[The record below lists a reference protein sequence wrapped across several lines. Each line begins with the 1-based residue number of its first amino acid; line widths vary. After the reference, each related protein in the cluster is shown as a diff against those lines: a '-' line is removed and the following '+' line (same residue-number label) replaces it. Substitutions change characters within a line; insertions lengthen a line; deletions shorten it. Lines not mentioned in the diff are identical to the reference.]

1 MKNQTVKHYHGKQ
14 QEMEQQ
20 SGNGRRRIMPGGL
33 RRVGRW
39 AAAFLL
45 AGFLAGASFGTP
57 GMDSVSAAQTIQ
69 TQAAALELGEL
80 PLTADNAQRL
90 DFTINA
96 GNVSKYD
103 NAVLTG
109 SFSDEDGNIARKRI
123 VIDGT
128 TVNLTIRDVS
138 IDRSAWYA
146 TTAAIE
152 LINGAKLNLTLE
164 GDNVLK
170 GSIGGA
176 GIGVGEDCTLTIT
189 GQSMGTLTAVG
200 GSYYGGAAGI
210 GANGTGAYAGKPRE
224 VIQKFGTIIIEG
236 GTVNAEGGTYYYRG
250 VLESSGAGI
259 GGSGYGSEGT
269 IIIRGGVVNAVG
281 GTGAAGIG
289 GGCAGH
295 VDKIEITGGKVTASA
310 VGDKTDS
317 KIQGAAIGS
326 GYNGNF
332 QEAMPCGEIS
342 ITGGEITADGNI
354 GYGTGDN
361 EYDGG
366 SIRIGGEAKLDV
378 TGTISPKDPEGVAY
392 TLQLTVY
399 DLKLVGSQN
408 IPGTAEL
415 KNQKKTTT
423 CTVAG
428 ASAAIELEYFA
439 ESALTGKQ
447 DVKVTLGAD
456 VYQTQVD
463 FQEGRTDYTV
473 QIGQPLCDTR
483 LRLDIDWN
491 RKTKT
496 RKVIALRVRQ
506 AGKELGS
513 QEYYAGETTEC
524 PESRDYLYVQMYLP
538 EGEQYDITAAIK
550 DVNGGEPVTV
560 SGQTV
565 KSDVENM
572 LYVLP
577 LNVELTDVD
586 STDNL
591 AEVTVS
597 GKKDIK
603 VYYLVSG
610 SELTDAEVQEKAG
623 AGETVSLKLTG
634 GTQTFSVAASDVETD
649 VTCYVIAKGSN
660 GYSAVYR
667 QSFHSGKMAA
677 VKAMLYKRGETEGIA
692 YATLDAAVAAAQK
705 PENAGCTVRL
715 QENMTHSGT
724 LTVNGGSFTLDVNG
738 KQLTAEDRTTL
749 LQLDGGS
756 LTLKDSVGTGSMVGG
771 KRVGTT
777 VANMIVAN
785 GGTLTIQN
793 GNYWV
798 NAKGSGADADKGA
811 VIYTDEGA
819 NPVVK
824 IKDGSFGRKTQCSK
838 YGFYMQSGILE
849 VEGGTFVDVWN
860 YAIKNT
866 DATISGGEF
875 QSNLILSH
883 DNAKLRGGSF
893 SSIYVADDEGEIA
906 SNGDCTKLL
915 DGTYGEK
922 YQYKYKK
929 NGNLVEAKDAKGNSL
944 FNVEV
949 VCKLPELNRSAQITI
964 VGRGN
969 GQPMI
974 GDTLECTFI
983 EYVSWDEWTELGT
996 PTYNWYSVDGEDG
1009 EDVKLVHTDS
1019 GRANDKYT
1027 VTADD
1032 IGKMIYCEVS
1042 VENYQ
1047 KSVCTKPKG
1056 PVTKYR
1062 LSNITNLFQQKPTK
1076 YYTGEPV
1083 TLTAEDF
1090 AAAGVGA
1097 NNGWNLQLDTDFI
1110 VQRYEDNIEVGD
1122 YATVWIE
1129 GIGEYINSTRGTFY
1143 IQYKTMDVTPTVKGL
1158 GADGWT
1164 DYVELVAPVGYTISF
1179 YQKEGYA
1186 GSIFYDTESD
1196 ADGVQLT
1203 YYLKENATGYISD
1216 AMQLNDTVK
1225 VDTTAPGFT
1234 GEADGISFG
1243 LNNWKESEKELTFDI
1258 RTHSAPMAV
1267 HATDALSGIQTYYY
1281 YADRVQDTAN
1291 YKVLTDYQLL
1301 GRSFT
1306 EAADGKFTLDE
1317 DGSYVV
1323 YAYAVDKAGN
1333 QSAVICSN
1341 GIVID
1346 NTAPKLTADVPAESI
1361 EANDADVEFTLDEA
1375 GTVYYYY
1382 CDSNSSLGLN
1392 ATPSFDELVALPG
1405 CCTAVPVSGEQ
1416 AGQLQN
1422 IHLSDLDYNTEYAV
1436 YLVAEDILE
1445 NVGKVQRLR
1454 FKTEKLAPVLK
1465 EAPTLT
1471 GEYGTKAKD
1480 LQPTGGKVC
1489 QSDGET
1495 ILEGTWS
1502 IATANMGLDL
1512 VLQAGEEKNYGVIFT
1527 VTSAGGLNDTYEDLE
1542 CDAKVV
1548 ITPRD
1553 IASFTVEDIADCEY
1567 NDTEQKPE
1575 PVVKWTDSYNTERTL
1590 TNGMDY
1596 QVSYRDNIHA
1606 GTATIIITGQ
1616 GNYQGTLEKEF
1627 RITQAKNEFTSTL
1640 TCDSYTY
1647 DKEAVPAPNVT
1658 AKYGTVIYEYAKVP
1672 DNGNPPED
1680 GAYTT
1685 ELPVKAGE
1693 WCVRA
1698 YVPETEDYAGMCSG
1712 GVPFTIRKAK
1722 YRNGMQY
1729 GEYVSYRDWTGETVT
1744 VPGDKFFPNPPED
1757 CGKITYS
1764 VKVSDNSNILEGS
1777 AAVDE
1782 NGTLSYRLRQVA
1794 ASEIEYGSKGAWI
1807 TYQIFTE
1814 NYEIDGDS
1822 GWRIEVVDLLNF
1834 SVWDWVE
1841 IDGSNELTYGQK
1853 LSALNLKS
1861 EGSLVYDV
1869 HMNEVEGSFE
1879 WLEPESV
1886 PAVGTASATYYFRHS
1901 LKESYK
1907 TYQNEIA
1914 ITVVPAEPEV
1924 TAPVLSEGVTITYD
1938 RTKTLGELAP
1948 MDGYVTASATG
1959 GIWTGGSAAWTV
1971 GDNRVT
1977 VDGSWSWQ
1985 NPDVV
1990 PTVDNNGYVA
2000 VFTPTDTNYKQTT
2013 AVVTLSVEKATPD
2026 ITEKPTASAITYG
2039 QTLAES
2045 TLSGGAGNVAGT
2057 FAWKDGDVK
2066 PTVSDDDATPYEVV
2080 FTSEDS
2086 NWGTAE
2092 TTVTLKV
2099 HKAPR
2104 PSNMPQTKMEP
2115 AHSVKTVGEVEL
2127 PQGWCWEETDA
2138 LQELADETAVTA
2150 TAVYNGSDK
2159 GNYETESAEIVLIR
2173 SKCEHASTT
2182 VNGRKDA
2189 TCQAEGYTGDTVCTE
2204 CGVTLLVGTV
2214 IPKTA
2219 HSYTGAVTKAAT
2231 TEEEG
2236 VMTYSCSACGHSYT
2250 EAIPKLTPTPKP
2262 EEDKTPA
2269 PTEAPTATPAP
2280 TAAPTEAPTAT
2291 PDPTAAPAETPEATP
2306 APTAAPTEAPTA
2318 TPDPTAAPAETPEA
2332 TPDPTAAP
2340 TEAPTATS
2348 APATAPTTAPA
2359 AKATEAPAAKPATT
2373 PVPVPATKPAVMP
2386 VPDMEMPYLKKDTGK
2401 NSWELIGEQLEN
2413 TQDNGVIDVE
2423 MNGTTTVPG
2432 EIFDTI
2438 KDRDVT
2444 VVFHMGDGITW
2455 TVNGRDVTAAGKNI
2469 DLGVV
2474 FGEEAGKTIPVEV
2487 INNVTGERYSV
2498 NLTLAYDGEFGFK
2511 ATLTLNM
2518 DKKNAGLFA
2527 NLFYYNEQSGELEFI
2542 CADEI
2547 DSQGEVGL
2555 TFTHAS
2561 DYTIIIDRQSMEP
2574 GAVEDPVNPA
2584 AADEVSATG
2593 SFPLIPGLLIALA
2606 VIILGAAGILL
2617 VKAGKKT
2624 EE

>member
-1 MKNQTVKHYHGKQ
+1 MKNQTVKQHLGKQ
-14 QEMEQQ
+14 QKMEKQN
-20 SGNGRRRIMPGGL
+20 GNDRKRSVDGL

-57 GMDSVSAAQTIQ
+57 GMDRVNAAQTIQ
-69 TQAAALELGEL
+69 TQAVVLELDKL
-80 PLTADNAQRL
+80 PLTTDNAQRL

-96 GNVSKYD
+96 GNVSKYN

-109 SFSDEDGNIARKRI
+109 NFSDEDGNIARKRI

-128 TVNLTIRDVS
+128 TVNLTIRDVN
-138 IDRSAWYA
+138 IDRNAWYA

-164 GDNVLK
+164 GNNVLK

-189 GQSMGTLTAVG
+189 AQSTGTLTAVG

-210 GANGTGAYAGKPRE
+210 GANGTGAYNGKPRE

-236 GTVNAEGGTYYYRG
+236 GTVNAEGGTYSYRG

-310 VGDKTDS
+310 VGYKTDS
-317 KIQGAAIGS
+317 EIRGAAIGS

-332 QEAMPCGEIS
+332 QKVMPCGEIS

-361 EYDGG
+361 EYNGG

-399 DLKLVGSQN
+399 DPKLVGSQN

-496 RKVIALRVRQ
+496 RKVTALSVRQ
-506 AGKELGS
+506 AGEELGS

-524 PESRDYLYVQMYLP
+524 PKSRDYLYVQMYLP
-538 EGEQYDITAAIK
+538 EGEQYDITAVIE
-550 DVNGGEPVTV
+550 DVNGGKPVTV

-577 LNVELTDVD
+577 LNVKLTDVD
-586 STDNL
+586 NTDNL

-603 VYYLVSG
+603 VYYLVSA
-610 SELTDAEVQEKAG
+610 SELTDAAVQKKAE
-623 AGETVSLKLTG
+623 AGEPQSLTLTG
-634 GTQTFSVAASDVETD
+634 GTQTFSVTSSDVETD

-667 QSFHSGKMAA
+667 QSFHSGNLAA

-705 PENAGCTVRL
+705 PENAGCTVRI

-738 KQLTAEDRTTL
+738 KQLTEEDGTTL

-771 KRVGTT
+771 KRVKTT

-785 GGTLTIQN
+785 SGTLTIQN

-798 NAKGSGADADKGA
+798 NANGSGADADKGA

-824 IKDGSFGRKTQCSK
+824 IKDGSFGRETQCSK

-849 VEGGTFVDVWN
+849 VEGGTFVEVWN
-860 YAIKNT
+860 YAIKDT
-866 DATISGGEF
+866 EVTIGGGEF
-875 QSNLILSH
+875 QSNLILSQ

-893 SSIYVADDEGEIA
+893 SSIYVADDEGKIA
-906 SNGDCTKLL
+906 SDGKCTKLL
-915 DGTYGEK
+915 DGEYEK
-922 YQYKYKK
+922 NYQYYKK
-929 NGNLVEAKDAKGNSL
+929 DSKGQYKPVDETRANSNSL
-944 FNVEV
+944 LNVKV
-949 VCKLPELNRSAQITI
+949 FCLLQELKGSAVISVKSASGSI
-964 VGRGN
+964 R
-969 GQPMI
+969 QPMV
-974 GDTLECTFI
+974 GDTLQCTFTPESGMTEWDVI
-983 EYVSWDEWTELGT
+983 EE
-996 PTYNWYSVDGEDG
+996 PAYNWYRMDGE
-1009 EDVKLVHTDS
+1009 EATLVETKT
-1019 GRANDKYT
+1019 GRWNNTYD

-1032 IGKMIYCEVS
+1032 LGKTLYCEVTAA
-1042 VENYQ
+1042 NYQ
-1047 KSVCTKPKG
+1047 KSVRTG
-1056 PVTKYR
+1056 QTETVTKYR
-1062 LSNITNLFQQKPTK
+1062 LNAINTLFKNTVTK

-1090 AAAGVGA
+1090 ADAGVGG
-1097 NNGWNLQLDTDFI
+1097 NNNLNLQLDTDFV
-1110 VQRYEDNIEVGD
+1110 VQRYENNIEVGK
-1122 YATVWIE
+1122 ATVWVE
-1129 GIGEYINSTRGTFY
+1129 GIGDYIGSTQSRFD
-1143 IQYKTMDVTPTVKGL
+1143 IVYKPMDVTPAVKGL

-1164 DYVELVAPVGYTISF
+1164 NCAELVAPEGYTISF
-1179 YQKEGYA
+1179 SQKDGYA
-1186 GSIFYDTESD
+1186 GSIFYDKESGM
-1196 ADGVQLT
+1196 DGVQPT
-1203 YYLKENATGYISD
+1203 YYLRETATGYISD
-1216 AMQLNDTVK
+1216 AKQLADVIK
-1225 VDTTAPGFT
+1225 VEKEAPVFT
-1234 GEADGISFG
+1234 GESDGISFG
-1243 LNNWKESEKELTFDI
+1243 LSNWKEREKPISFEIKTK
-1258 RTHSAPMAV
+1258 SAQMAL

-1291 YKVLTDYQLL
+1291 YQVLTDYQLQEL
-1301 GRSFT
+1301 ERSFK
-1306 EAADGKFTLDE
+1306 AAENGRFTLDA

-1333 QSAVICSN
+1333 RSAVICSD

-1346 NTAPKLTADVPAESI
+1346 NTAPGLTSAVPAEKIKS
-1361 EANDADVEFTLDEA
+1361 NTADVEFTMDEA
-1375 GTVYYYY
+1375 GTLFYYY
-1382 CDSNSSLGLN
+1382 CDGNSTLGLN
-1392 ATPSFDELVALPG
+1392 ATPTFEELENHKSAFDEHFRYGTISVSENQVGQKQKLPL
-1405 CCTAVPVSGEQ
+1405 E
-1416 AGQLQN
+1416 N
-1422 IHLSDLDYNTEYAV
+1422 LDINTEYAV
-1436 YLVAEDILE
+1436 YLVTEDE
-1445 NVGKVQRLR
+1445 RGNVSRVERLN
-1454 FKTEKLAPVLK
+1454 FKTKKLLPVLK
-1465 EAPTLT
+1465 EVPTLT
-1471 GEYGTKAKD
+1471 GEYGTKVSD
-1480 LQPTGGKVC
+1480 LQITGGSVLGPDKE
-1489 QSDGET
+1489 ET
-1495 ILEGTWS
+1495 LEGTWS
-1502 IATANMGLDL
+1502 LAAGNTGLDL
-1512 VLQAGEEKNYGVIFT
+1512 VPQVGEEKTYRVIYKI
-1527 VTSAGGLNDTYEDLE
+1527 TSAGGLNAAYEDVE

-1548 ITPRD
+1548 ITPKD
-1553 IASFTVEDIADCEY
+1553 ISSFMVENIADRVY
-1567 NDTEQKPE
+1567 NDAEQTPE
-1575 PVVKWTDSYNTERTL
+1575 TVVKWTDSYNTERTL
-1590 TNGMDY
+1590 TNGTDY
-1596 QVSYRDNIHA
+1596 QVSYRDNTHA
-1606 GTATIIITGQ
+1606 GTATAVITGQ
-1616 GNYQGTLEKEF
+1616 GNYQGTLEKKF
-1627 RITQAKNEFTSTL
+1627 RITQAKNEFTAEL

-1647 DKEAVPAPNVT
+1647 AKDVTPAPVVT
-1658 AKYGTVIYEYAKVP
+1658 AKFGTVIYEYAKVAENGAPP
-1672 DNGNPPED
+1672 DD
-1680 GAYTT
+1680 SAYTI
-1685 ELPVKAGE
+1685 EIPAKAGD

-1712 GVPFTIRKAK
+1712 GVPFTIRKAE

-1729 GEYVSYRDWTGETVT
+1729 WEYVSYRDWTGETVT
-1744 VPGDKFFPNPPED
+1744 VPGEKFFPNPPED

-1764 VKVSDNSNILEGS
+1764 VKVDDLCNILEGT
-1777 AAVDE
+1777 AVVDE
-1782 NGTLSYRLRQVA
+1782 NGNLSYRLRQLT
-1794 ASEIEYGSKGAWI
+1794 ASEIETGEKQAWI
-1807 TYQIFTE
+1807 TYKISTE
-1814 NYEIDGDS
+1814 NYEIVGDS
-1822 GWRIEVVDLLNF
+1822 GWRIVIVDLLEF
-1834 SVWDWVE
+1834 QGMDEVE

-1853 LSALNLKS
+1853 LSALTLKS
-1861 EGSLVYDV
+1861 GGSVFYDV
-1869 HMNEVEGSFE
+1869 HKNKVEGSFA

-1886 PAVGTASATYYFRHS
+1886 PAVGTTSAAYYLRHS

-1907 TYQNEIA
+1907 TYQNQID
-1914 ITVVPAEPEV
+1914 ITVVPAAPRV
-1924 TAPVLSEGVTITYD
+1924 TAPVLAEGVMITYD
-1938 RTKTLGELAP
+1938 QTKTLGEMAP
-1948 MDGYVTASATG
+1948 MSNYVPAGGSATG
-1959 GIWTGGSAAWTV
+1959 SVWTGGSAVWTV
-1971 GDNRVT
+1971 GDNEVT
-1977 VDGSWSWQ
+1977 VDGSWSWE
-1985 NPDVV
+1985 NPNIV
-1990 PTVDNNGYVA
+1990 PTVDNEGYVA
-2000 VFTPTDTNYKQTT
+2000 VFTPTDNVNYKPTT
-2013 AVVTLSVEKATPD
+2013 AVVTLSLGKATPE

-2066 PTVSDDDATPYEVV
+2066 PIVSDGDATPYEVV

-2236 VMTYSCSACGHSYT
+2236 ILTYSCVTCGHSYT
-2250 EAIPKLTPTPKP
+2250 EAIAKLAPTPEP
-2262 EEDKTPA
+2262 EKDTTPDTAPMETPA
-2269 PTEAPTATPAP
+2269 ATPAP
-2280 TAAPTEAPTAT
+2280 AAAPTEAPAAT
-2291 PDPTAAPAETPEATP
+2291 T
-2306 APTAAPTEAPTA
+2306 APTA
-2318 TPDPTAAPAETPEA
+2318 
-2332 TPDPTAAP
+2332 
-2340 TEAPTATS
+2340 
-2348 APATAPTTAPA
+2348 
-2359 AKATEAPAAKPATT
+2359 APAAKPATT
-2373 PVPVPATKPAVMP
+2373 PIPVPATEPTETP
-2386 VPDMEMPYLKKDTGK
+2386 VPDTEMPYLKNDTGK
-2401 NSWELIGEQLEN
+2401 NSWELIAEQLEN
-2413 TQDNGVIDVE
+2413 APDSDVIDVE

-2432 EIFDTI
+2432 DIFDII
-2438 KDRDVT
+2438 KGRDVI

-2474 FGEEAGKTIPVEV
+2474 FGGEAGKTIPVEI

-2498 NLTLAYDGEFGFK
+2498 NLTLAYDGEFGFR
-2511 ATLTLNM
+2511 ATLTVNM

-2527 NLFYYNEQSGELEFI
+2527 NLFYYNEQSGKLEFI
-2542 CADEI
+2542 CAGEI

-2561 DYTIIIDRQSMEP
+2561 DYTIIVDRQSMEP
-2574 GAVEDPVNPA
+2574 GVVENLVNPA
-2584 AADEVSATG
+2584 SAEEISTAG
-2593 SFPLIPGLLIALA
+2593 SFHPVRVLLMTLA
-2606 VIILGAAGILL
+2606 VIILGAVGILL
-2617 VKAGKKT
+2617 VVVRNKT
-2624 EE
+2624 EK

>member
-1 MKNQTVKHYHGKQ
+1 MKNQTVKQ
-14 QEMEQQ
+14 QEMKKQN
-20 SGNGRRRIMPGGL
+20 GNDRKRSVDGL

-57 GMDSVSAAQTIQ
+57 GMDRVNAAQTIQ
-69 TQAAALELGEL
+69 TQAAVLELDKL
-80 PLTADNAQRL
+80 PLTTDNAQRL

-96 GNVSKYD
+96 GNVSKYN

-128 TVNLTIRDVS
+128 TVNLTIRDVN
-138 IDRSAWYA
+138 IDRNAWYA

-189 GQSMGTLTAVG
+189 AQSTGTLKAVG

-236 GTVNAEGGTYYYRG
+236 GTVNAEGGTYSYRG
-250 VLESSGAGI
+250 VLETSGAGI

-269 IIIRGGVVNAVG
+269 IIISGGVVNAVG

-295 VDKIEITGGKVTASA
+295 VDKIEITGGKVTATA
-310 VGDKTDS
+310 VVDGTNS
-317 KIQGAAIGS
+317 TIQGAAIGS
-326 GYNGNF
+326 GYNGNSK
-332 QEAMPCGEIS
+332 EALPCGEIS

-361 EYDGG
+361 EYNGG

-378 TGTISPKDPEGVAY
+378 TGTISLKDPEGVAY

-399 DLKLVGSQN
+399 DVRLVGSQN

-491 RKTKT
+491 WKTRT
-496 RKVIALRVRQ
+496 RKVIALSVRQ

-513 QEYYAGETTEC
+513 QEYYAGVTTEY
-524 PESRDYLYVQMYLP
+524 PKSRDYLYVQMYLP
-538 EGEQYDITAAIK
+538 EGEQYDITTAIEN
-550 DVNGGEPVTV
+550 VNGGEPVTV
-560 SGQTV
+560 SGQAV

-603 VYYLVSG
+603 VYYLVSA
-610 SELTDAEVQEKAG
+610 SELTDAAVQEKAE
-623 AGETVSLKLTG
+623 AGETQSLTLTG

-667 QSFHSGKMAA
+667 QSFHSGKLAA

-705 PENAGCTVRL
+705 PENAGCTVRI
-715 QENMTHSGT
+715 QEDMTHSGT

-749 LQLDGGS
+749 LQLNGGS
-756 LTLKDSVGTGSMVGG
+756 LTLKDSMGTGSMVGG
-771 KRVGTT
+771 KRVKNT

-798 NAKGSGADADKGA
+798 NGNGNVADTGA
-811 VIYTDEGA
+811 VIYTAEGA

-838 YGFYMQSGILE
+838 CGFYMLSGTLE
-849 VEGGTFVDVWN
+849 VEGGTFVDVRN
-860 YAIKNT
+860 YAIKSAK
-866 DATISGGEF
+866 ATISGGEF
-875 QSNLILSH
+875 KDNLYLNQ
-883 DNAKLRGGSF
+883 DNVKLRGGIF

-915 DGTYGEK
+915 DGEYGK
-922 YQYKYKK
+922 NYQYYKK
-929 NGNLVEAKDAKGNSL
+929 DTKGQYSKPLDKKAANGTSL
-944 FNVEV
+944 LEVEV
-949 VCKLPELNRSAQITI
+949 FCLLQELKGSAVISVKSASGSI
-964 VGRGN
+964 R
-969 GQPMI
+969 QPMV
-974 GDTLECTFI
+974 GDTLQCTFTPESGMTEWDAI
-983 EYVSWDEWTELGT
+983 EE
-996 PTYNWYSVDGEDG
+996 PAYNWYRMDGE
-1009 EDVKLVHTDS
+1009 EATLVETKT
-1019 GRANDKYT
+1019 GRWNNTYD

-1032 IGKMIYCEVS
+1032 LGKTLYCEVTAA
-1042 VENYQ
+1042 NYQ
-1047 KSVCTKPKG
+1047 KSVRGELKG

-1062 LSNITNLFQQKPTK
+1062 LNAINTLFKNTVTK

-1090 AAAGVGA
+1090 ADAGVGG
-1097 NNGWNLQLDTDFI
+1097 NNNLNLQLDIDFV
-1110 VQRYEDNIEVGD
+1110 VQRYENNIEVGK
-1122 YATVWIE
+1122 ATVWVE
-1129 GIGEYINSTRGTFY
+1129 GIGDYIGSTKNRFD
-1143 IQYKTMDVTPTVKGL
+1143 IVYKPMNVTPTVKGL

-1164 DYVELVAPVGYTISF
+1164 NCAELVAPEGYTISF
-1179 YQKEGYA
+1179 SQKDGYA
-1186 GSIFYDTESD
+1186 GSIFYDKESGMD
-1196 ADGVQLT
+1196 SVQPT
-1203 YYLKENATGYISD
+1203 YYLRETTTGYISD
-1216 AMQLNDTVK
+1216 AKQLADVIK
-1225 VDTTAPGFT
+1225 VEKEAPVFT
-1234 GEADGISFG
+1234 GEFDGISFG
-1243 LNNWKESEKELTFDI
+1243 LSNWKEREKPISFEIKTK
-1258 RTHSAPMAV
+1258 SAQMALQ
-1267 HATDALSGIQTYYY
+1267 ATDALSGIQTYYY

-1291 YKVLTDYQLL
+1291 YQVLTDYQLQEL
-1301 GRSFT
+1301 ERSFK
-1306 EAADGKFTLDE
+1306 AAENGRFTLDT

-1333 QSAVICSN
+1333 RSAVICSN

-1346 NTAPKLTADVPAESI
+1346 NTAPGLTAAVPAEKIKSN
-1361 EANDADVEFTLDEA
+1361 EADVEFTMDEA
-1375 GTVYYYY
+1375 GTLSYYY
-1382 CDSNSSLGLN
+1382 CDSNSGFGMNETPTFEELENHKGAFDEHFRYGTVSVSLGQ
-1392 ATPSFDELVALPG
+1392 V
-1405 CCTAVPVSGEQ
+1405 
-1416 AGQLQN
+1416 GQKQN
-1422 IHLSDLDYNTEYAV
+1422 LSLENLDIHTEYAV
-1436 YLVAEDILE
+1436 YLVTEDE
-1445 NVGKVQRLR
+1445 MGNVSQVKRLNFR
-1454 FKTEKLAPVLK
+1454 TKKLLPVLK

-1471 GEYGTKAKD
+1471 GEYGTKVAD
-1480 LQPTGGKVC
+1480 LQITGGSVLQPDK
-1489 QSDGET
+1489 ET
-1495 ILEGTWS
+1495 ALEGTWS
-1502 IATANMGLDL
+1502 LVTGNTGLDL
-1512 VLQAGEEKNYGVIFT
+1512 VPQVGEEKTYRVIYKI
-1527 VTSAGGLNDTYEDLE
+1527 TSAGGLNDAYEDVE
-1542 CDAKVV
+1542 CDAKAV
-1548 ITPRD
+1548 ITPKD
-1553 IASFTVEDIADCEY
+1553 ISSFTVEDIADCEY
-1567 NDTEQKPE
+1567 SGAELTPE
-1575 PVVKWTDSYNTERTL
+1575 PVVKGTDRYGAEQTL
-1590 TNGMDY
+1590 TKGVDY
-1596 QVSYRDNIHA
+1596 QVSYRDNTHA
-1606 GTATIIITGQ
+1606 GTATMIITGQ
-1616 GNYQGTLEKEF
+1616 GNYQGVLEKRF
-1627 RITQAKNEFTSTL
+1627 QIKQARNEFTSKL
-1640 TCDSYTY
+1640 TCAGYTY
-1647 DKEAVPAPNVT
+1647 AKDAVPAPNVT
-1658 AKYGTVIYEYAKVP
+1658 AKYGTVIYEYAKVA
-1672 DNGNPPED
+1672 DNGNPPVED
-1680 GAYTT
+1680 DYTT

-1698 YVPETEDYAGMCSG
+1698 YVPETEDYTGMLSG
-1712 GVPFTIRKAK
+1712 GVSFTIRKAE
-1722 YRNGMQY
+1722 YRNGIQY

-1744 VPGDKFFPNPPED
+1744 VPGEKFFPNPPED

-1764 VKVSDNSNILEGS
+1764 VKVDDLSNILEGT
-1777 AAVDE
+1777 AVVDE
-1782 NGTLSYRLRQVA
+1782 NGTLSYRLRQVT
-1794 ASEIEYGSKGAWI
+1794 ASEIENGEKQAWI
-1807 TYQIFTE
+1807 TYKISTE
-1814 NYEIDGDS
+1814 NYEIVGDS
-1822 GWRIEVVDLLNF
+1822 GWRIEVVDWLEF
-1834 SVWDWVE
+1834 QGRDEVQ

-1853 LSALNLKS
+1853 LSALTLNS
-1861 EGSLVYDV
+1861 RNSVFHDV

-1886 PAVGTASATYYFRHS
+1886 PAVGTTSATYYLRHS

-1914 ITVVPAEPEV
+1914 ITVVPATPRV
-1924 TAPVLSEGVTITYD
+1924 TAPVLGNGVTITYD
-1938 RTKTLGELAP
+1938 PAKTLGDVFPLN
-1948 MDGYVTASATG
+1948 GYAVAGSMAES
-1959 GIWTGGSAAWTV
+1959 IWTGGSAVWTV
-1971 GDNRVT
+1971 GDNEVT

-1985 NPDVV
+1985 NPDIV
-1990 PTVDNNGYVA
+1990 PTVDSEGYVA
-2000 VFTPTDTNYKQTT
+2000 VFTPTDNVNYKPTT
-2013 AVVTLSVEKATPD
+2013 AVVTLSLGKATPE
-2026 ITEKPTASAITYG
+2026 ITEKPTAAAITYG

-2045 TLSGGAGNVAGT
+2045 RLSGGAGNVAGT
-2057 FAWKDGDVK
+2057 FAWKDGSVR
-2066 PTVSDDDATPYEVV
+2066 PTVSDGDATPYEVV
-2080 FTSEDS
+2080 FTSTDS
-2086 NWGTAE
+2086 NWGKAE
-2092 TTVTLKV
+2092 TTVTLTV
-2099 HKAPR
+2099 HKAPC
-2104 PSNMPQTKMEP
+2104 PSNMPQAKMEP
-2115 AHSVKTVGEVEL
+2115 AHRVKTVGEVEL
-2127 PQGWCWEETDA
+2127 PQGWYWEEADA
-2138 LQELADETAVTA
+2138 LLELTDETAVTA

-2159 GNYETESAEIVLIR
+2159 GNYETESVEIVLIR
-2173 SKCEHASTT
+2173 SICEHAQTA
-2182 VNGRKDA
+2182 VNGMRDA
-2189 TCQAEGYTGDTVCTE
+2189 TCQTEGYTGDTVCAE
-2204 CGVTLLVGTV
+2204 CGVTLLVGTA
-2214 IPKTA
+2214 IPKTE
-2219 HSYTGAVTKAAT
+2219 HRFTSAVTKEAT
-2231 TEEEG
+2231 TQEEG
-2236 VMTYSCSACGHSYT
+2236 ILTYACGACGYSYT
-2250 EAIPKLTPTPKP
+2250 EAIAKLAPTPEP
-2262 EEDKTPA
+2262 EEDTTSDAA
-2269 PTEAPTATPAP
+2269 PTETPATSPAP
-2280 TAAPTEAPTAT
+2280 TAAPAATTAPTA
-2291 PDPTAAPAETPEATP
+2291 
-2306 APTAAPTEAPTA
+2306 
-2318 TPDPTAAPAETPEA
+2318 
-2332 TPDPTAAP
+2332 
-2340 TEAPTATS
+2340 
-2348 APATAPTTAPA
+2348 
-2359 AKATEAPAAKPATT
+2359 APAAKPAAT
-2373 PVPVPATKPAVMP
+2373 PIPVPATKPAVTP
-2386 VPDMEMPYLKKDTGK
+2386 EPDVEMPYLKNDTGK

-2413 TQDNGVIDVE
+2413 APDSDVIDVE

-2432 EIFDTI
+2432 DIFDTI
-2438 KDRDVT
+2438 KGRDVT

-2455 TVNGRDVTAAGKNI
+2455 TVNGRDVTAAGKDI
-2469 DLGVV
+2469 DFGVV
-2474 FGEEAGKTIPVEV
+2474 FGEEAGKTIPVEI

-2498 NLTLAYDGEFGFK
+2498 NLTLAYDGEFGFR
-2511 ATLTLNM
+2511 ATLTVNM

-2542 CADEI
+2542 CAGEI

-2561 DYTIIIDRQSMEP
+2561 DYTIIVDRQSMEP
-2574 GAVEDPVNPA
+2574 GVVENPVNPA
-2584 AADEVSATG
+2584 SAEEISTAG
-2593 SFPLIPGLLIALA
+2593 SFHPVRVLLMALA

-2617 VKAGKKT
+2617 VVVRNKT
-2624 EE
+2624 EK

>member
-1 MKNQTVKHYHGKQ
+1 MKNQTVKQHLGKQ
-14 QEMEQQ
+14 QEMEKQN
-20 SGNGRRRIMPGGL
+20 GNDRKWSVGSL

-57 GMDSVSAAQTIQ
+57 GMDRVNAAQTIQ
-69 TQAAALELGEL
+69 TQAAVLELDKL
-80 PLTADNAQRL
+80 PLTTDNAQRL

-96 GNVSKYD
+96 GNVFKYN

-128 TVNLTIRDVS
+128 TVNLTIRDVN
-138 IDRSAWYA
+138 IDRNAWYA

-164 GDNVLK
+164 GNNVLK

-189 GQSMGTLTAVG
+189 AQSTGTLTAVG

-236 GTVNAEGGTYYYRG
+236 GTVNAQGGTYSYKG
-250 VLESSGAGI
+250 VLETSGAGI
-259 GGSGYGSEGT
+259 GGSGFGSEGT

-289 GGCAGH
+289 GGCTGH

-361 EYDGG
+361 KYDGG
-366 SIRIGGEAKLDV
+366 SICIGGEAKLDV
-378 TGTISPKDPEGVAY
+378 TGTISRKNTEGVAY

-399 DLKLVGSQN
+399 DLGLVGRQTIS
-408 IPGTAEL
+408 GTAEL

-423 CTVAG
+423 CTVSG
-428 ASAAIELEYFA
+428 ASAEIELEYFA

-473 QIGQPLCDTR
+473 QIGQTLCDTR

-491 RKTKT
+491 WKTKT
-496 RKVIALRVRQ
+496 RKVTALSVWQ

-524 PESRDYLYVQMYLP
+524 PKSRDYLYVQMYLP
-538 EGEQYDITAAIK
+538 EGEQYDITAVIE
-550 DVNGGEPVTV
+550 DVNGGKPVTV

-603 VYYLVSG
+603 VYYLVSA
-610 SELTDAEVQEKAG
+610 SELTDAAVQEKAE
-623 AGETVSLKLTG
+623 AGETQSLTLTG
-634 GTQTFSVAASDVETD
+634 GTQTFSVAASDVEKD

-705 PENAGCTVRL
+705 PENAGCTVRI

-749 LQLDGGS
+749 LQLNDGS
-756 LTLKDSVGTGSMVGG
+756 LTLKDSKGTGSMVGG
-771 KRVGTT
+771 KRVGNT
-777 VANMIVAN
+777 VAHIIVAN

-798 NAKGSGADADKGA
+798 NANGSGVDADKGA
-811 VIYTDEGA
+811 VIHTDEGA

-824 IKDGSFGRKTQCSK
+824 IKDGSFGRENQCSK
-838 YGFYMQSGILE
+838 YGFDMQSGILE
-849 VEGGTFVDVWN
+849 VEGGTFVKVWN
-860 YAIKNT
+860 YAIKDT
-866 DATISGGEF
+866 EATISGGEF
-875 QSNLILSH
+875 QSNLILSQ

-893 SSIYVADDEGEIA
+893 ATLMVADEAGNIA
-906 SNGDCTKLL
+906 SGGDCSQLL

-922 YQYKYKK
+922 YQYKK

-949 VCKLPELNRSAQITI
+949 VCKLPELNRRAQITI

-974 GDTLECTFI
+974 GNTLECTFI

-1164 DYVELVAPVGYTISF
+1164 NCAELVAPEGYTISF
-1179 YQKEGYA
+1179 SQKDGYA
-1186 GSIFYDTESD
+1186 GGIFYDKESGM
-1196 ADGVQLT
+1196 DGVQPT
-1203 YYLKENATGYISD
+1203 YYLRETATGYISD
-1216 AMQLNDTVK
+1216 AKQLADVIK
-1225 VDTTAPGFT
+1225 VEKEAPVFT
-1234 GEADGISFG
+1234 GESDGISFG
-1243 LNNWKESEKELTFDI
+1243 LSNWKEREKPISFEIKTK
-1258 RTHSAPMAV
+1258 SAQMAL

-1291 YKVLTDYQLL
+1291 YQVLTDYQLQEL
-1301 GRSFT
+1301 ERSFK
-1306 EAADGKFTLDE
+1306 AAENGRFTLDT
-1317 DGSYVV
+1317 DGCYVV

-1333 QSAVICSN
+1333 RSAVICSG

-1346 NTAPKLTADVPAESI
+1346 NTAPGLVAAVPAEKIKS
-1361 EANDADVEFTLDEA
+1361 NTADVEFTMDEA
-1375 GTVYYYY
+1375 GTLSYYY
-1382 CDSNSSLGLN
+1382 CDSSSTFGLN
-1392 ATPSFDELVALPG
+1392 VTPAFEELENHKSAFDEHFRYGTVSVSENQVGQKQNLPL
-1405 CCTAVPVSGEQ
+1405 E
-1416 AGQLQN
+1416 N
-1422 IHLSDLDYNTEYAV
+1422 LDINTEYAV
-1436 YLVAEDILE
+1436 YLVTEDE
-1445 NVGKVQRLR
+1445 MGNVSQVKRLNFR
-1454 FKTEKLAPVLK
+1454 TKKLLPVLK

-1471 GEYGTKAKD
+1471 GEYGTKVSD
-1480 LQPTGGKVC
+1480 LQITGGSVLGPDKE
-1489 QSDGET
+1489 ET
-1495 ILEGTWS
+1495 LEGTWS
-1502 IATANMGLDL
+1502 LAAGNTGLDL
-1512 VLQAGEEKNYGVIFT
+1512 VPQVGEEKTYRVIYKI
-1527 VTSAGGLNDTYEDLE
+1527 TSAGGLNAAYEDVE

-1548 ITPRD
+1548 ITPKD
-1553 IASFTVEDIADCEY
+1553 ISSFMVENIADRVY
-1567 NDTEQKPE
+1567 NDAEQTPKT
-1575 PVVKWTDSYNTERTL
+1575 VVKWTDSYNTEQTL
-1590 TNGMDY
+1590 TNGTDY
-1596 QVSYRDNIHA
+1596 QVSYRDNTHA
-1606 GTATIIITGQ
+1606 GTATAVITGQ
-1616 GNYQGTLEKEF
+1616 GNYQGTLEKKF
-1627 RITQAKNEFTSTL
+1627 QITQAKNEFTAEL

-1647 DKEAVPAPNVT
+1647 AKGVTPAPIVT
-1658 AKYGTVIYEYAKVP
+1658 AKFGTVIYEYAKVP
-1672 DNGNPPED
+1672 ENGAPPD
-1680 GAYTT
+1680 DSAYTV
-1685 ELPVKAGE
+1685 EIPAKAGD

-1698 YVPETEDYAGMCSG
+1698 YVPETEDYTGMLSE
-1712 GVPFTIRKAK
+1712 GVPFTIRKAE

-1744 VPGDKFFPNPPED
+1744 VPGEKFFPNPPED

-1764 VKVSDNSNILEGS
+1764 VKVDDFSNILEGT
-1777 AAVDE
+1777 AVVDE
-1782 NGTLSYRLRQVA
+1782 NGNLSYRLRQLT
-1794 ASEIEYGSKGAWI
+1794 ASEIEYGSKQAWI
-1807 TYQIFTE
+1807 TYKISTE
-1814 NYEIDGDS
+1814 NYEILGDS

-1834 SVWDWVE
+1834 SVRDWVE
-1841 IDGSNELTYGQK
+1841 IEGSNELTYGQK

-1861 EGSLVYDV
+1861 EGSVVYDV
-1869 HMNEVEGSFE
+1869 HMNEVEGSFA

-1886 PAVGTASATYYFRHS
+1886 PAVGTTSAAYYFRHL

-1914 ITVVPAEPEV
+1914 ITVVPAAPRV
-1924 TAPVLSEGVTITYD
+1924 TAPVLAEGVTITYD
-1938 RTKTLGELAP
+1938 QTKTLGEMAP
-1948 MDGYVTASATG
+1948 MSNYVSAG
-1959 GIWTGGSAAWTV
+1959 GSAAGSAWTGGSAVWTV
-1971 GDNRVT
+1971 GDNEVT
-1977 VDGSWSWQ
+1977 VDGNWSWE
-1985 NPDVV
+1985 NPDIV
-1990 PTVDNNGYVA
+1990 PMVDNEGYVA
-2000 VFTPTDTNYKQTT
+2000 VFTPTDNVNYKPTT
-2013 AVVTLSVEKATPD
+2013 AVVTLSLGKATPE
-2026 ITEKPTASAITYG
+2026 ITEKPTAAAITYG

-2045 TLSGGAGNVAGT
+2045 QLSGGAGNVAGT
-2057 FAWKDGDVK
+2057 FAWKDGSVR
-2066 PTVSDDDATPYEVV
+2066 PTVSDGDATPYEVV
-2080 FTSEDS
+2080 FTSTDS
-2086 NWGTAE
+2086 NWGKAE
-2092 TTVTLKV
+2092 TTVTLTV
-2099 HKAPR
+2099 HKAPC
-2104 PSNMPQTKMEP
+2104 PSNMPQAKMEP
-2115 AHSVKTVGEVEL
+2115 AHRVKTVGEVEL
-2127 PQGWCWEETDA
+2127 PQGWYWEEADA
-2138 LQELADETAVTA
+2138 LLELTDETAVTA

-2159 GNYETESAEIVLIR
+2159 GNYETESVEIVLIR
-2173 SKCEHASTT
+2173 SICEHAQTA
-2182 VNGRKDA
+2182 VNGMRDA
-2189 TCQAEGYTGDTVCTE
+2189 TCQTEGYTGDTVCAE
-2204 CGVTLLVGTV
+2204 CGVTLLVGTA
-2214 IPKTA
+2214 IPKTE
-2219 HSYTGAVTKAAT
+2219 HRFTSAVTKEAT
-2231 TEEEG
+2231 TQEEG
-2236 VMTYSCSACGHSYT
+2236 ILTYACGACGYSYT
-2250 EAIPKLTPTPKP
+2250 EAIAKLAPTPEP
-2262 EEDKTPA
+2262 EEDTTSDAA
-2269 PTEAPTATPAP
+2269 PTETPATSPAP
-2280 TAAPTEAPTAT
+2280 TAAPAATTAPTA
-2291 PDPTAAPAETPEATP
+2291 
-2306 APTAAPTEAPTA
+2306 
-2318 TPDPTAAPAETPEA
+2318 
-2332 TPDPTAAP
+2332 
-2340 TEAPTATS
+2340 
-2348 APATAPTTAPA
+2348 
-2359 AKATEAPAAKPATT
+2359 APAAKPAAT
-2373 PVPVPATKPAVMP
+2373 PIPVPATKPAVTP
-2386 VPDMEMPYLKKDTGK
+2386 EPDVEMPYLKNDTGK

-2413 TQDNGVIDVE
+2413 APDSDVIDVE

-2432 EIFDTI
+2432 DIFDTI
-2438 KDRDVT
+2438 KGRDVT

-2455 TVNGRDVTAAGKNI
+2455 TVNGRDITAAGKDI
-2469 DLGVV
+2469 DFGVV
-2474 FGEEAGKTIPVEV
+2474 FGEEAGKTIPVEI

-2498 NLTLAYDGEFGFK
+2498 NLTLAYDGEFGFR
-2511 ATLTLNM
+2511 ATLTVNM

-2542 CADEI
+2542 CAGEI

-2561 DYTIIIDRQSMEP
+2561 DYTIIVDRQSMEP
-2574 GAVEDPVNPA
+2574 GVVENPVNPA
-2584 AADEVSATG
+2584 SAEEISTAG
-2593 SFPLIPGLLIALA
+2593 SFHPVRVLLMALA

-2617 VKAGKKT
+2617 VVVRNKT
-2624 EE
+2624 EK

>member
-1 MKNQTVKHYHGKQ
+1 MRKRIMKNQTVKQ
-14 QEMEQQ
+14 QEMKKQN
-20 SGNGRRRIMPGGL
+20 GNDRKRSVDGL

-57 GMDSVSAAQTIQ
+57 GMDRVNAAQTIQ
-69 TQAAALELGEL
+69 TQAAVLELDKL
-80 PLTADNAQRL
+80 PLTTDNAQRL

-96 GNVSKYD
+96 GNVSKYN

-128 TVNLTIRDVS
+128 TVNLTIRDVN
-138 IDRSAWYA
+138 IDRNAWYA

-189 GQSMGTLTAVG
+189 AQSTGTLKAVG

-236 GTVNAEGGTYYYRG
+236 GTVNAEGGTYSYRG
-250 VLESSGAGI
+250 VLETSGAGI

-269 IIIRGGVVNAVG
+269 IIISGGVVNAVG

-295 VDKIEITGGKVTASA
+295 VDEIEITGGKVTATA
-310 VGDKTDS
+310 VVDGTNS
-317 KIQGAAIGS
+317 TIQGAAIGS
-326 GYNGNF
+326 GYNGNSK
-332 QEAMPCGEIS
+332 EALPCGEIS

-361 EYDGG
+361 EYNGG

-378 TGTISPKDPEGVAY
+378 TGTISLKDPEGVAY

-399 DLKLVGSQN
+399 DVRLVGSQN

-491 RKTKT
+491 WKTRT
-496 RKVIALRVRQ
+496 RKVIALSVRQ

-513 QEYYAGETTEC
+513 QEYYAGVTTEY
-524 PESRDYLYVQMYLP
+524 PKSRDYLYVQMYLP
-538 EGEQYDITAAIK
+538 EGEQYDITTAIEN
-550 DVNGGEPVTV
+550 VNGGEPVTV
-560 SGQTV
+560 SGQAV

-603 VYYLVSG
+603 VYYLVSA
-610 SELTDAEVQEKAG
+610 SELTDAAVQEKAE
-623 AGETVSLKLTG
+623 AGETQSLTLTG

-667 QSFHSGKMAA
+667 QSFHSGKLAA

-705 PENAGCTVRL
+705 PENAGCTVRI
-715 QENMTHSGT
+715 QEDMTHSGT

-749 LQLDGGS
+749 LQLNGGS
-756 LTLKDSVGTGSMVGG
+756 LTLKDSMGTGSMVGG
-771 KRVGTT
+771 KRVKNT

-798 NAKGSGADADKGA
+798 NGNGNVADTGA
-811 VIYTDEGA
+811 VIYTAEGA

-838 YGFYMQSGILE
+838 CGFYMLSGTLE
-849 VEGGTFVDVWN
+849 VEGGTFVDVRN
-860 YAIKNT
+860 YAIKSAK
-866 DATISGGEF
+866 ATISGGEF
-875 QSNLILSH
+875 KDNLYLNQ
-883 DNAKLRGGSF
+883 DNVKLRGGIF

-915 DGTYGEK
+915 DGEYGK
-922 YQYKYKK
+922 NYQYYKK
-929 NGNLVEAKDAKGNSL
+929 DTKGQYSKPLDKKAANGTSL
-944 FNVEV
+944 LEVEV
-949 VCKLPELNRSAQITI
+949 FCLLQELKGSAVISVKSASGSI
-964 VGRGN
+964 R
-969 GQPMI
+969 QPMV
-974 GDTLECTFI
+974 GDTLQCTFTPESGMTEWDAI
-983 EYVSWDEWTELGT
+983 EE
-996 PTYNWYSVDGEDG
+996 PAYNWYRMDGE
-1009 EDVKLVHTDS
+1009 EATLVETKT
-1019 GRANDKYT
+1019 GRWNNTYD

-1032 IGKMIYCEVS
+1032 LGKTLYCEVTAA
-1042 VENYQ
+1042 NYQ
-1047 KSVCTKPKG
+1047 KSVRGELKG

-1062 LSNITNLFQQKPTK
+1062 LNAINTLFKNTVTK

-1090 AAAGVGA
+1090 ADAGVGG
-1097 NNGWNLQLDTDFI
+1097 NNNLNLQLDIDFV
-1110 VQRYEDNIEVGD
+1110 VQRYENNIEVGK
-1122 YATVWIE
+1122 ATVWVE
-1129 GIGEYINSTRGTFY
+1129 GIGDYIGSTKNRFD
-1143 IQYKTMDVTPTVKGL
+1143 IVYKPMNVTPTVKGL

-1164 DYVELVAPVGYTISF
+1164 NCAELVAPEGYTISF
-1179 YQKEGYA
+1179 SQKDGYA
-1186 GSIFYDTESD
+1186 GSIFYDKESGMD
-1196 ADGVQLT
+1196 SVQPT
-1203 YYLKENATGYISD
+1203 YYLRETTTGYISD
-1216 AMQLNDTVK
+1216 AKQLADVIK
-1225 VDTTAPGFT
+1225 VEKEAPVFT
-1234 GEADGISFG
+1234 GEFDGISFG
-1243 LNNWKESEKELTFDI
+1243 LSNWKEREKPISFEIKTK
-1258 RTHSAPMAV
+1258 SAQMALQ
-1267 HATDALSGIQTYYY
+1267 ATDALSGIQTYYY

-1291 YKVLTDYQLL
+1291 YQVLTDYQLQEL
-1301 GRSFT
+1301 ERSFK
-1306 EAADGKFTLDE
+1306 AAENGRFTLDT

-1333 QSAVICSN
+1333 RSAVICSN

-1346 NTAPKLTADVPAESI
+1346 NTAPGLTAAVPAEKIKSN
-1361 EANDADVEFTLDEA
+1361 EADVEFTMDEA
-1375 GTVYYYY
+1375 GTLSYYY
-1382 CDSNSSLGLN
+1382 CDSNSGFGMNETPTFEELENHKGAFDEHFRYGTVSVSLGQ
-1392 ATPSFDELVALPG
+1392 V
-1405 CCTAVPVSGEQ
+1405 
-1416 AGQLQN
+1416 GQKQN
-1422 IHLSDLDYNTEYAV
+1422 LSLENLDIHTEYAV
-1436 YLVAEDILE
+1436 YLVTEDE
-1445 NVGKVQRLR
+1445 MGNVSQVKRLNFR
-1454 FKTEKLAPVLK
+1454 TKKLLPVLK

-1471 GEYGTKAKD
+1471 GEYGTKVAD
-1480 LQPTGGKVC
+1480 LQITGGSVLQPDK
-1489 QSDGET
+1489 ET
-1495 ILEGTWS
+1495 ALEGTWS
-1502 IATANMGLDL
+1502 LVTGNTGLDL
-1512 VLQAGEEKNYGVIFT
+1512 VPQVGEEKTYRVIYKI
-1527 VTSAGGLNDTYEDLE
+1527 TSAGGLNDAYEDVE
-1542 CDAKVV
+1542 CDAKAV
-1548 ITPRD
+1548 ITPKD
-1553 IASFTVEDIADCEY
+1553 ISSFTVEDIADCEY
-1567 NDTEQKPE
+1567 SGAELTPE
-1575 PVVKWTDSYNTERTL
+1575 PVVKGTDRYGAEQTL
-1590 TNGMDY
+1590 TKGVDY
-1596 QVSYRDNIHA
+1596 QVSYRDNTHA
-1606 GTATIIITGQ
+1606 GTATMIITGQ
-1616 GNYQGTLEKEF
+1616 GNYQGVLEKRF
-1627 RITQAKNEFTSTL
+1627 QIKQARNEFTSKL
-1640 TCDSYTY
+1640 TCAGYTY
-1647 DKEAVPAPNVT
+1647 AKDAVPAPNVT
-1658 AKYGTVIYEYAKVP
+1658 AKYGTVIYEYAKVA
-1672 DNGNPPED
+1672 DNGNPPVED
-1680 GAYTT
+1680 DYTT

-1698 YVPETEDYAGMCSG
+1698 YVPETEDYTGMLSG
-1712 GVPFTIRKAK
+1712 GVPFTIRKAE
-1722 YRNGMQY
+1722 YRNGIQY

-1744 VPGDKFFPNPPED
+1744 VPGEKFFPNPPED

-1764 VKVSDNSNILEGS
+1764 VKVDDLSNILEGT
-1777 AAVDE
+1777 AVVDE
-1782 NGTLSYRLRQVA
+1782 NGTLSYRLRQVT
-1794 ASEIEYGSKGAWI
+1794 ASEIENGEKQAWI
-1807 TYQIFTE
+1807 TYKISTE
-1814 NYEIDGDS
+1814 NYEIVGDS
-1822 GWRIEVVDLLNF
+1822 GWRIEVVDWLEF
-1834 SVWDWVE
+1834 QGRDEVQ

-1853 LSALNLKS
+1853 LSALTLNS
-1861 EGSLVYDV
+1861 RNSVFHDV

-1886 PAVGTASATYYFRHS
+1886 PAVGTTSATYYLRHS

-1914 ITVVPAEPEV
+1914 ITVVPATPRV
-1924 TAPVLSEGVTITYD
+1924 TAPVLGNGVTITYD
-1938 RTKTLGELAP
+1938 PAKTLGDVFPLN
-1948 MDGYVTASATG
+1948 GYAVAGSMAESV
-1959 GIWTGGSAAWTV
+1959 WTGGSAVWTV
-1971 GDNRVT
+1971 GDNEVT
-1977 VDGSWSWQ
+1977 VDGSWSWE
-1985 NPDVV
+1985 NPDIV
-1990 PTVDNNGYVA
+1990 PTVDNEGYVA
-2000 VFTPTDTNYKQTT
+2000 VFTPTDNVNYKPTT
-2013 AVVTLSVEKATPD
+2013 AVVTLSLGKATPE
-2026 ITEKPTASAITYG
+2026 ITEKPTAAAITYG

-2045 TLSGGAGNVAGT
+2045 QLSGGAGNVAGT
-2057 FAWKDGDVK
+2057 FAWKDGSVR
-2066 PTVSDDDATPYEVV
+2066 PTVSDGDATSYEVV
-2080 FTSEDS
+2080 FTSTDS
-2086 NWGTAE
+2086 NWGKAE
-2092 TTVTLKV
+2092 TTVTLTV
-2099 HKAPR
+2099 HKASC
-2104 PSNMPQTKMEP
+2104 PSNMPQAKMEP
-2115 AHSVKTVGEVEL
+2115 AHRVKTVGEVEL
-2127 PQGWCWEETDA
+2127 PQGWYWEEADA
-2138 LQELADETAVTA
+2138 LLELTDETAVTA

-2159 GNYETESAEIVLIR
+2159 GNYETESVEIVLIR
-2173 SKCEHASTT
+2173 SNCEHAQTA
-2182 VNGRKDA
+2182 VNGMRDA

-2204 CGVTLLVGTV
+2204 CGVTLLVGTA
-2214 IPKTA
+2214 IPKTE
-2219 HSYTGAVTKAAT
+2219 HKYTGTVTKAAT

-2236 VMTYSCSACGHSYT
+2236 ILTYSCVTCGHSYN
-2250 EAIPKLTPTPKP
+2250 EAIAKLAPTPKP
-2262 EEDKTPA
+2262 EEDTTSDVA
-2269 PTEAPTATPAP
+2269 PTETPVATPAP
-2280 TAAPTEAPTAT
+2280 TAAPAATMAPTA
-2291 PDPTAAPAETPEATP
+2291 
-2306 APTAAPTEAPTA
+2306 
-2318 TPDPTAAPAETPEA
+2318 
-2332 TPDPTAAP
+2332 
-2340 TEAPTATS
+2340 
-2348 APATAPTTAPA
+2348 
-2359 AKATEAPAAKPATT
+2359 APAAKPATT
-2373 PVPVPATKPAVMP
+2373 PIPVPATEPAVTP
-2386 VPDMEMPYLKKDTGK
+2386 VPDTKMPYLKKDTGK
-2401 NSWELIGEQLEN
+2401 NSWELIAEQLEN
-2413 TQDNGVIDVE
+2413 APDSDVIDVE

-2432 EIFDTI
+2432 DIFDII
-2438 KDRDVT
+2438 KGRDVI

-2474 FGEEAGKTIPVEV
+2474 FGGEAGKTIPVEI

-2498 NLTLAYDGEFGFK
+2498 NLTLAYDGEFGFR
-2511 ATLTLNM
+2511 ATLTVNM

-2527 NLFYYNEQSGELEFI
+2527 NLFYYNEQSGKLEFI
-2542 CADEI
+2542 CAGEI

-2561 DYTIIIDRQSMEP
+2561 DYTIIVDRQSMEP
-2574 GAVEDPVNPA
+2574 GVVENLVNPA
-2584 AADEVSATG
+2584 SAEEISTAG
-2593 SFPLIPGLLIALA
+2593 SFHPIRVLLMTLA

-2617 VKAGKKT
+2617 VVVRNKT
-2624 EE
+2624 EK

>member
-1 MKNQTVKHYHGKQ
+1 MKNQTVKQHLGKR
-14 QEMEQQ
+14 QEMEKQN
-20 SGNGRRRIMPGGL
+20 GNDRKRSVDGL

-57 GMDSVSAAQTIQ
+57 GMDRVNAAQTIQ
-69 TQAAALELGEL
+69 TQAAVLELDKL
-80 PLTADNAQRL
+80 PLTTDNAQRL

-96 GNVSKYD
+96 GNVSKYN

-109 SFSDEDGNIARKRI
+109 RFSDEDGNIARKRI

-128 TVNLTIRDVS
+128 TVNLTIRDVN
-138 IDRSAWYA
+138 IDRNAWYA

-189 GQSMGTLTAVG
+189 AQSTGTLTAVG

-236 GTVNAEGGTYYYRG
+236 GTVNAEGGTYSYRG
-250 VLESSGAGI
+250 VLETSGAGI

-269 IIIRGGVVNAVG
+269 IIISGGVVNAVG

-295 VDKIEITGGKVTASA
+295 VDKIEITGGKVTATA
-310 VGDKTDS
+310 VVDGTNS
-317 KIQGAAIGS
+317 TIQGAAIGS
-326 GYNGNF
+326 GYNGNSK
-332 QEAMPCGEIS
+332 EALPCGEIS

-361 EYDGG
+361 EYNGG

-399 DLKLVGSQN
+399 DVRLVGSQN

-491 RKTKT
+491 WKTKT
-496 RKVIALRVRQ
+496 RKVIALSVWQ
-506 AGKELGS
+506 AGKELSS
-513 QEYYAGETTEC
+513 QEYYAGKTTEC
-524 PESRDYLYVQMYLP
+524 PKSRDYLYVQMYLP
-538 EGEQYDITAAIK
+538 EGEQYDITAVIE
-550 DVNGGEPVTV
+550 DVNGGKPVTV

-623 AGETVSLKLTG
+623 AGETESLTLTG

-677 VKAMLYKRGETEGIA
+677 VKAMLYKCGETEGIA

-715 QENMTHSGT
+715 QADMTHSGT

-738 KQLTAEDRTTL
+738 KQLTEENGTTL
-749 LQLDGGS
+749 LQLNGGS

-771 KRVGTT
+771 KRVGNT
-777 VANMIVAN
+777 VAHMIVAN

-798 NAKGSGADADKGA
+798 DGSGKEADRGA
-811 VIYTDEGA
+811 VIYTAEGA

-824 IKDGSFGRKTQCSK
+824 IKEGSFGRKLQCSK
-838 YGFYMQSGILE
+838 YGFYMLSGTLE
-849 VEGGTFVDVWN
+849 VEGGTFSNIWN
-860 YAIKNT
+860 YAIKSAK
-866 DATISGGEF
+866 ATISEGEF
-875 QSNLILSH
+875 QDNLYLNQ
-883 DNAKLRGGSF
+883 DNVKLRGGIF

-906 SNGDCTKLL
+906 PNGDCTKLL
-915 DGTYGEK
+915 DGEYGK
-922 YQYKYKK
+922 NYQYYKK
-929 NGNLVEAKDAKGNSL
+929 DTKGQYSKPLDKKAANGNSL
-944 FNVEV
+944 LNVKV
-949 VCKLPELNRSAQITI
+949 FCLLKELKGSAAISVKSASGSI
-964 VGRGN
+964 R
-969 GQPMI
+969 QPMV
-974 GDTLECTFI
+974 GDTLQCTFTP
-983 EYVSWDEWTELGT
+983 ESGMTEWDAIKE
-996 PTYNWYSVDGEDG
+996 PAYNWYRMDGE
-1009 EDVKLVHTDS
+1009 EATLVETKT
-1019 GRANDKYT
+1019 GRWNNTYD

-1032 IGKMIYCEVS
+1032 LGKTLYCEVTAA
-1042 VENYQ
+1042 NYQ
-1047 KSVCTKPKG
+1047 KSVRGELKG

-1062 LSNITNLFQQKPTK
+1062 LNAINTLFKNTVTK

-1090 AAAGVGA
+1090 ADAGVGG
-1097 NNGWNLQLDTDFI
+1097 NNNLNLQVDTDFV
-1110 VQRYEDNIEVGD
+1110 VQRYENNIEVGK
-1122 YATVWIE
+1122 ATVWVE
-1129 GIGEYINSTRGTFY
+1129 GIGDYIGSTQNRFD
-1143 IQYKTMDVTPTVKGL
+1143 IVYKPMNVTPTVKGL
-1158 GADGWT
+1158 GENGWT
-1164 DYVELVAPVGYTISF
+1164 NCAELAAPEGYTISF
-1179 YQKEGYA
+1179 SQKDGYA
-1186 GSIFYDTESD
+1186 ASIFYDTETD
-1196 ADGVQLT
+1196 ADGVQLD
-1203 YYLKENATGYISD
+1203 YYLKEDGTGYLSD
-1216 AMQLNDTVK
+1216 TKQLAEVIRVEK
-1225 VDTTAPGFT
+1225 EAPVFT
-1234 GEADGISFG
+1234 GEFDGISFG
-1243 LNNWKESEKELTFDI
+1243 LRNWKEREKPISFEIKTK
-1258 RTHSAPMAV
+1258 SAQMALQ
-1267 HATDALSGIQTYYY
+1267 ATDALSGIQTYYY

-1291 YKVLTDYQLL
+1291 YQVLTDYQLQEL
-1301 GRSFT
+1301 ERSFK
-1306 EAADGKFTLDE
+1306 AAENGRFTLDT

-1333 QSAVICSN
+1333 RSAVICSN

-1346 NTAPKLTADVPAESI
+1346 NTAPGLISAVPAEKITS
-1361 EANDADVEFTLDEA
+1361 NTADVEFTMDEV
-1375 GTVYYYY
+1375 GTLFYYY
-1382 CDSNSSLGLN
+1382 CDGNSTLGLN
-1392 ATPSFDELVALPG
+1392 ATPTFEELENHKGAFDEHFRYG
-1405 CCTAVPVSGEQ
+1405 TVSVSL
-1416 AGQLQN
+1416 GQVGQKQN
-1422 IHLSDLDYNTEYAV
+1422 LSLENLDIHTEYAV
-1436 YLVAEDILE
+1436 YLVTEDE
-1445 NVGKVQRLR
+1445 MGNVSQVKRLNFR
-1454 FKTEKLAPVLK
+1454 TKKLLPVLK

-1471 GEYGTKAKD
+1471 GEYGTKVAD
-1480 LQPTGGKVC
+1480 LQITGGSVLQPDK
-1489 QSDGET
+1489 ET
-1495 ILEGTWS
+1495 ALEGTWS
-1502 IATANMGLDL
+1502 LVTGNTGLDL
-1512 VLQAGEEKNYGVIFT
+1512 VPQVGEEKTYRVIYKI
-1527 VTSAGGLNDTYEDLE
+1527 TSAGGLNDAYEDVE
-1542 CDAKVV
+1542 CDAKAV
-1548 ITPRD
+1548 ITPKD
-1553 IASFTVEDIADCEY
+1553 ISSFTVEDIADCEY
-1567 NDTEQKPE
+1567 SGAELTPE
-1575 PVVKWTDSYNTERTL
+1575 PVVKGTDRYGAEQTL
-1590 TNGMDY
+1590 TKGVDY
-1596 QVSYRDNIHA
+1596 QVSYRDNTHA
-1606 GTATIIITGQ
+1606 GTATMIITGQ
-1616 GNYQGTLEKEF
+1616 GNYQGVLEKRF
-1627 RITQAKNEFTSTL
+1627 QIKQARNEFTSKL
-1640 TCDSYTY
+1640 TCAGYTY
-1647 DKEAVPAPNVT
+1647 AKDAVPAPNVT
-1658 AKYGTVIYEYAKVP
+1658 AKYGTVIYEYAKVA
-1672 DNGNPPED
+1672 DNGNPPVED
-1680 GAYTT
+1680 DYTT

-1698 YVPETEDYAGMCSG
+1698 YVPETEDYTGMLSG
-1712 GVPFTIRKAK
+1712 GVPFTIRKAE
-1722 YRNGMQY
+1722 YRNGIQY

-1744 VPGDKFFPNPPED
+1744 VPGEKFFPNPPED

-1764 VKVSDNSNILEGS
+1764 VKVDDLSNILEGT
-1777 AAVDE
+1777 AVVDE
-1782 NGTLSYRLRQVA
+1782 NGTLSYRLRQVT
-1794 ASEIEYGSKGAWI
+1794 ASEIENGEKQAWI
-1807 TYQIFTE
+1807 TYKISTE
-1814 NYEIDGDS
+1814 NYEIVGDS
-1822 GWRIEVVDLLNF
+1822 GWRIEVVDWLEF
-1834 SVWDWVE
+1834 QGRDEVQ

-1853 LSALNLKS
+1853 LSALTLNS
-1861 EGSLVYDV
+1861 RNSVFHDV

-1886 PAVGTASATYYFRHS
+1886 PAVGTTSATYYLRHS

-1914 ITVVPAEPEV
+1914 ITVVPATPRV
-1924 TAPVLSEGVTITYD
+1924 TAPVLGNGVTITYD
-1938 RTKTLGELAP
+1938 PAKTLGDVFPLN
-1948 MDGYVTASATG
+1948 GYAVAGSMAES
-1959 GIWTGGSAAWTV
+1959 IWTGGSAVWTV
-1971 GDNRVT
+1971 GDNEVT

-1985 NPDVV
+1985 NPDIV
-1990 PTVDNNGYVA
+1990 PTVDSEGYVA
-2000 VFTPTDTNYKQTT
+2000 VFTPTDHVNYKPTT
-2013 AVVTLSVEKATPD
+2013 AVVTLSLGKATPE
-2026 ITEKPTASAITYG
+2026 ITEKPTAAAITYG

-2045 TLSGGAGNVAGT
+2045 RLSGGAGNVAGT
-2057 FAWKDGDVK
+2057 FAWKDGSVR
-2066 PTVSDDDATPYEVV
+2066 PTVSDGDATPYEVV
-2080 FTSEDS
+2080 FTSTDS
-2086 NWGTAE
+2086 NWGKAE
-2092 TTVTLKV
+2092 TTVTLTV
-2099 HKAPR
+2099 HKAPC
-2104 PSNMPQTKMEP
+2104 PSNMPQAKMEP
-2115 AHSVKTVGEVEL
+2115 AHRVKTVGEVEL
-2127 PQGWCWEETDA
+2127 PQGWYWEEADA
-2138 LQELADETAVTA
+2138 LLELTDETAVTA

-2159 GNYETESAEIVLIR
+2159 GNYETESVEIVLIR
-2173 SKCEHASTT
+2173 SICEHAQTA
-2182 VNGRKDA
+2182 VNGMRDA
-2189 TCQAEGYTGDTVCTE
+2189 TCQTEGYTGDTVCAE
-2204 CGVTLLVGTV
+2204 CGVTLLVGTA
-2214 IPKTA
+2214 IPKTE
-2219 HSYTGAVTKAAT
+2219 HRFTSAVTKEAT
-2231 TEEEG
+2231 TQEEG
-2236 VMTYSCSACGHSYT
+2236 ILTYACGACGYSYT
-2250 EAIPKLTPTPKP
+2250 EAIAKLAPTPEP
-2262 EEDKTPA
+2262 EEDTTSDAA
-2269 PTEAPTATPAP
+2269 PTETPATSPAP
-2280 TAAPTEAPTAT
+2280 TAAPAATTAPTA
-2291 PDPTAAPAETPEATP
+2291 
-2306 APTAAPTEAPTA
+2306 
-2318 TPDPTAAPAETPEA
+2318 
-2332 TPDPTAAP
+2332 
-2340 TEAPTATS
+2340 
-2348 APATAPTTAPA
+2348 
-2359 AKATEAPAAKPATT
+2359 APAAKPAAT
-2373 PVPVPATKPAVMP
+2373 PIPVPATKPAVTP
-2386 VPDMEMPYLKKDTGK
+2386 EPDVEMPYLKNDTGK

-2413 TQDNGVIDVE
+2413 APDSDVIDVE

-2432 EIFDTI
+2432 DIFDTI
-2438 KDRDVT
+2438 KGRDVT

-2455 TVNGRDVTAAGKNI
+2455 TVNGRDVTAAGKDI
-2469 DLGVV
+2469 DFGVV
-2474 FGEEAGKTIPVEV
+2474 FGEEAGKTIPVEI

-2498 NLTLAYDGEFGFK
+2498 NLTLAYDGEFGFR
-2511 ATLTLNM
+2511 ATLTVNM

-2542 CADEI
+2542 CAGEI

-2561 DYTIIIDRQSMEP
+2561 DYTIIVDRQSMEP
-2574 GAVEDPVNPA
+2574 GVVENPVNPA
-2584 AADEVSATG
+2584 SAEEISTAG
-2593 SFPLIPGLLIALA
+2593 SFHPVRVLLMALA

-2617 VKAGKKT
+2617 VVVRNKT
-2624 EE
+2624 EK

>member
-1 MKNQTVKHYHGKQ
+1 MKNQTVKQHLGKQ
-14 QEMEQQ
+14 QKMEKQN
-20 SGNGRRRIMPGGL
+20 GNDRKRSVDGL

-39 AAAFLL
+39 AATFLL

-57 GMDSVSAAQTIQ
+57 GMDRVNAAQIIQ
-69 TQAAALELGEL
+69 TQAAVLELDKL
-80 PLTADNAQRL
+80 PLTTDNAQRL

-96 GNVSKYD
+96 GNVSKYN

-128 TVNLTIRDVS
+128 TVNLTIRDVN
-138 IDRSAWYA
+138 IDRNAWYA

-164 GDNVLK
+164 GNNMLK

-189 GQSMGTLTAVG
+189 AQSTGTLTAVG

-210 GANGTGAYAGKPRE
+210 GANGTGAYQGKPRE

-236 GTVNAEGGTYYYRG
+236 GTVKAEGGTYSYKG

-259 GGSGYGSEGT
+259 GGSGFGSEGT

-289 GGCAGH
+289 GGCTGH

-361 EYDGG
+361 KYDGG

-378 TGTISPKDPEGVAY
+378 TGTISLKDPVGVAY

-399 DLKLVGSQN
+399 DLKLVGRQN

-491 RKTKT
+491 WKTKT
-496 RKVIALRVRQ
+496 RKVIALSVRQ

-538 EGEQYDITAAIK
+538 EGEQYDITATIE

-586 STDNL
+586 NTDNL

-603 VYYLVSG
+603 VYYLVSR
-610 SELTDAEVQEKAG
+610 SELTDAAVQEKAK
-623 AGETVSLKLTG
+623 AGETESRTLTG
-634 GTQTFSVAASDVETD
+634 GTQTFSVAASDVETK
-649 VTCYVIAKGSN
+649 VTCYVIAEGSN

-667 QSFHSGKMAA
+667 HSFHSGKLVA
-677 VKAMLYKRGETEGIA
+677 VKAMLYRHGETKGIA

-705 PENAGCTVRL
+705 PENAGCTVRI
-715 QENMTHSGT
+715 QEDMTHSGT

-749 LQLDGGS
+749 LQLNGGS
-756 LTLKDSVGTGSMVGG
+756 LTLKDSMGTGSMVGG
-771 KRVGTT
+771 KRVKNT

-785 GGTLTIQN
+785 GGTLTILN

-798 NAKGSGADADKGA
+798 NGNGAENDTGA
-811 VIYTDEGA
+811 VIYTAEGA
-819 NPVVK
+819 KPVVK
-824 IKDGSFGRKTQCSK
+824 IKDGSFGKKNQCSK
-838 YGFYMQSGILE
+838 HGFYMLSGTLE

-860 YAIKNT
+860 YAIKDT
-866 DATISGGEF
+866 EATISGGEF
-875 QSNLILSH
+875 QSNLILSQ

-893 SSIYVADDEGEIA
+893 ATLMVADEAGNIA
-906 SNGDCTKLL
+906 SDGDCSQLL

-922 YQYKYKK
+922 YQYKK

-949 VCKLPELNRSAQITI
+949 ICVLQELDRSAKITI
-964 VGRGN
+964 VN
-969 GQPMI
+969 GGTRQPMV
-974 GDTLECTFI
+974 GDTLQCTF
-983 EYVSWDEWTELGT
+983 EPYPVGKEWDVIDTH
-996 PTYNWYSVDGEDG
+996 TYNWYRVDGE
-1009 EDVKLVHTDS
+1009 EATLVHTGS
-1019 GRANDKYT
+1019 GRWNCTYD

-1032 IGKMIYCEVS
+1032 IGKKLYCEV
-1042 VENYQ
+1042 VFEKYQ
-1047 KSVCTKPKG
+1047 NVRTEPTKT
-1056 PVTKYR
+1056 VTKYR
-1062 LSNITNLFQQKPTK
+1062 LNAINTLFKNTVTK
-1076 YYTGEPV
+1076 YYAGEPV

-1090 AAAGVGA
+1090 ADAGVGG
-1097 NNGWNLQLDTDFI
+1097 NNNLNLQLDTDFI
-1110 VQRYEDNIEVGD
+1110 VQRYENNTEVGR
-1122 YATVWIE
+1122 ATVWVE

-1164 DYVELVAPVGYTISF
+1164 DCVELVAPVGYTISF
-1179 YQKEGYA
+1179 SQKEGYA

-1333 QSAVICSN
+1333 QSAVICSD

-1346 NTAPKLTADVPAESI
+1346 NTAPGLVAAVPAEKIKS
-1361 EANDADVEFTLDEA
+1361 NTADVEFTMDEA
-1375 GTVYYYY
+1375 GTLSYYY
-1382 CDSNSSLGLN
+1382 CDSSSTFGLN
-1392 ATPSFDELVALPG
+1392 VMPTFEELENHKGAFDEHFRYG
-1405 CCTAVPVSGEQ
+1405 TVSVSENQ
-1416 AGQLQN
+1416 VGQKQK
-1422 IHLSDLDYNTEYAV
+1422 LSLENMDINTEYAV
-1436 YLVAEDILE
+1436 YLVTEDE
-1445 NVGKVQRLR
+1445 MGNVSQVERLNFR
-1454 FKTEKLAPVLK
+1454 TKKLLPVLK

-1471 GEYGTKAKD
+1471 GEYGMKVSD
-1480 LQPTGGKVC
+1480 LQITGGSVLQPDK
-1489 QSDGET
+1489 ET
-1495 ILEGTWS
+1495 ALDGTWS
-1502 IATANMGLDL
+1502 LAGGNTGLDL
-1512 VLQAGEEKNYGVIFT
+1512 VPQVGEEKTYRVIYKI
-1527 VTSAGGLNDTYEDLE
+1527 TSAGGLNDVYEDVE
-1542 CDAKVV
+1542 CDAKAV
-1548 ITPRD
+1548 ITPKD
-1553 IASFTVEDIADCEY
+1553 ISSFTVEDIADCEY
-1567 NDTEQKPE
+1567 SGAELTPE
-1575 PVVKWTDSYNTERTL
+1575 PVVKGTDRYGVEQTL
-1590 TNGMDY
+1590 TKGVNY
-1596 QVSYRDNIHA
+1596 QVSYRDNTHA
-1606 GTATIIITGQ
+1606 GTATIVITGQ
-1616 GNYQGTLEKEF
+1616 GNYQGVLEKRF
-1627 RITQAKNEFTSTL
+1627 QIKQARNEFTSKL
-1640 TCDSYTY
+1640 TCAGYTY
-1647 DKEAVPAPNVT
+1647 AKDAVPAPNVT
-1658 AKYGTVIYEYAKVP
+1658 AKYGTVIYEYAKVA
-1672 DNGNPPED
+1672 DNGNPPVED
-1680 GAYTT
+1680 DYTT

-1698 YVPETEDYAGMCSG
+1698 YVPETEDYTGMLSG
-1712 GVPFTIRKAK
+1712 GVPFTIRKAE
-1722 YRNGMQY
+1722 YRNGIQY

-1744 VPGDKFFPNPPED
+1744 VPGEKFFPNPPED

-1764 VKVSDNSNILEGS
+1764 VKVDDLSNILEGT
-1777 AAVDE
+1777 AVVDE
-1782 NGTLSYRLRQVA
+1782 NGTLSYRLRQVT
-1794 ASEIEYGSKGAWI
+1794 ASEIENGEKQAWI
-1807 TYQIFTE
+1807 TYKISTE
-1814 NYEIDGDS
+1814 NYEIVGDS
-1822 GWRIEVVDLLNF
+1822 GWRIEVVDWLEF
-1834 SVWDWVE
+1834 QGRDEVQ

-1853 LSALNLKS
+1853 LSALTLNS
-1861 EGSLVYDV
+1861 RNSVFHDV

-1886 PAVGTASATYYFRHS
+1886 PAVGTTSATYYLRHS

-1914 ITVVPAEPEV
+1914 ITVVPATPRV
-1924 TAPVLSEGVTITYD
+1924 TAPVLGNGVTITYD
-1938 RTKTLGELAP
+1938 PAKTLGDVFPLN
-1948 MDGYVTASATG
+1948 GYAVAGSMAES
-1959 GIWTGGSAAWTV
+1959 IWTGGSAVWTV
-1971 GDNRVT
+1971 GDNEVT

-1985 NPDVV
+1985 NPDIV
-1990 PTVDNNGYVA
+1990 PTVDSEGYVA
-2000 VFTPTDTNYKQTT
+2000 VFTPTDNVNYKPTT
-2013 AVVTLSVEKATPD
+2013 AVVTLSLGKATPE
-2026 ITEKPTASAITYG
+2026 ITEKPMAAAITYG

-2045 TLSGGAGNVAGT
+2045 QLSGGAGNVDGT
-2057 FAWKDGDVK
+2057 FAWKDGSVR
-2066 PTVSDDDATPYEVV
+2066 PTVSDGDATPYEVV
-2080 FTSEDS
+2080 FTSTDS
-2086 NWGTAE
+2086 NWGKAE
-2092 TTVTLKV
+2092 TTVTLTV
-2099 HKAPR
+2099 HKAPC
-2104 PSNMPQTKMEP
+2104 PSNMPQAKMEP
-2115 AHSVKTVGEVEL
+2115 AHRVKTVGEVEL
-2127 PQGWCWEETDA
+2127 PQGWYWVEADA
-2138 LQELADETAVTA
+2138 LLELTDETAVTA

-2159 GNYETESAEIVLIR
+2159 GNYETESVEIVLIR
-2173 SKCEHASTT
+2173 SICEHAQTA
-2182 VNGRKDA
+2182 VNGMRDA
-2189 TCQAEGYTGDTVCTE
+2189 TCQTEGYTGDTVCAE
-2204 CGVTLLVGTV
+2204 CGVTLLVGTA
-2214 IPKTA
+2214 IPKTE
-2219 HSYTGAVTKAAT
+2219 HRFTSAVTKEAT
-2231 TEEEG
+2231 TQEEG
-2236 VMTYSCSACGHSYT
+2236 ILTYACGACGYSYT
-2250 EAIPKLTPTPKP
+2250 EAIAKLAPTPEP
-2262 EEDKTPA
+2262 EEDTTSDAAPSETPA
-2269 PTEAPTATPAP
+2269 TSPAP
-2280 TAAPTEAPTAT
+2280 TAAPAATTAPTA
-2291 PDPTAAPAETPEATP
+2291 
-2306 APTAAPTEAPTA
+2306 
-2318 TPDPTAAPAETPEA
+2318 
-2332 TPDPTAAP
+2332 
-2340 TEAPTATS
+2340 
-2348 APATAPTTAPA
+2348 
-2359 AKATEAPAAKPATT
+2359 APAAKPAAT
-2373 PVPVPATKPAVMP
+2373 PIPVPATKPAVTP
-2386 VPDMEMPYLKKDTGK
+2386 EPDVEMPYLKNDTGK

-2413 TQDNGVIDVE
+2413 APDSDVIDVE

-2432 EIFDTI
+2432 DIFDTI
-2438 KDRDVT
+2438 KGRDVT

-2455 TVNGRDVTAAGKNI
+2455 TVNGRDVTAAGKDI
-2469 DLGVV
+2469 DFGVV

-2498 NLTLAYDGEFGFK
+2498 NLTLAYDGEFGFR
-2511 ATLTLNM
+2511 ATLTVNM
-2518 DKKNAGLFA
+2518 DKKNAGFFA

-2542 CADEI
+2542 CAGEI

-2561 DYTIIIDRQSMEP
+2561 DYTIIVDRQSMEP
-2574 GAVEDPVNPA
+2574 GVVENPVNPA
-2584 AADEVSATG
+2584 SAEEISTAG
-2593 SFPLIPGLLIALA
+2593 SFHPVRVLLMALA

-2617 VKAGKKT
+2617 VVVRNKT
-2624 EE
+2624 EK